1 VSIFCSK
8 KKKKKK
14 KKKLVLSYLCYGH
27 VHIYFMYRP
36 VMIEKKLPD
45 LIRKAKLAHHICYDV
60 GAAALRDM
68 GFDDYL

>member
-1 VSIFCSK
+1 LFKEEEEEAGSFLLMLWSCA
-8 KKKKKK
+8 
-14 KKKLVLSYLCYGH
+14 
-27 VHIYFMYRP
+27 YFFWYRP

>member
-1 VSIFCSK
+1 MSIFCS
-8 KKKKKK
+8 KKK

-27 VHIYFMYRP
+27 VHNLMYRP

-45 LIRKAKLAHHICYDV
+45 LIRKAKLAHRICYDV

>member
-1 VSIFCSK
+1 
-8 KKKKKK
+8 
-14 KKKLVLSYLCYGH
+14 
-27 VHIYFMYRP
+27 
-36 VMIEKKLPD
+36 MIEKKLPD

>member
-1 VSIFCSK
+1 MSKFCSK

-14 KKKLVLSYLCYGH
+14 KLVLFYLCYGH
-27 VHIYFMYRP
+27 VHIVWYRP

-45 LIRKAKLAHHICYDV
+45 LIRKAKLAHHICSDV

-68 GFDDYL
+68 GFDDYHV

>member
-1 VSIFCSK
+1 VSIFGSK

-27 VHIYFMYRP
+27 VHNLMYRP

-45 LIRKAKLAHHICYDV
+45 LIRKAKLAHRICYDV

>member
-14 KKKLVLSYLCYGH
+14 KKLVLSTYVMVMCIYL
-27 VHIYFMYRP
+27 MYRP

-45 LIRKAKLAHHICYDV
+45 LIRKAKLAHHICSDV

-68 GFDDYL
+68 GFDDYHV

>member
-1 VSIFCSK
+1 MFKEEEEEEEAGSFLLMLWSCAH
-8 KKKKKK
+8 
-14 KKKLVLSYLCYGH
+14 L
-27 VHIYFMYRP
+27 MYRP

-45 LIRKAKLAHHICYDV
+45 LIRKAKLAHRICYDV